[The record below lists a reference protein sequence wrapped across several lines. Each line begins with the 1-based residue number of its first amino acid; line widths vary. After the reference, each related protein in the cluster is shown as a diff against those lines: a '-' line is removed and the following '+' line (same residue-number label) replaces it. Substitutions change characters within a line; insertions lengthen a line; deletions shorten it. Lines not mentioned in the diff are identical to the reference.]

1 MVESYSKNANHNM
14 RRPVVKEEIVDLM
27 RQRQKQVTG
36 SLKELEDFAR
46 KENIP
51 IIPHWNGSLFPFS
64 HGNHTT

>member
-51 IIPHWNGSLFPFS
+51 IIPPWNGCLFPFS